1 MVAVIAPERRI
12 LTVDGLPLAAWH
24 WRAPEQSPAKP
35 AVLLLHGLGDCGAT
49 WRGVGDRLARRYDV
63 VALDLPGHGDSAKPD
78 DPAAYGFERVI
89 GLLEGAIAALGWQQF
104 HGVGHSLSGK
114 LLPVWARSRPEAFL
128 SLTLVDPFFINAMPD
143 WLGLT
148 FPLLYRTLPF
158 LKLLGPFPS
167 RDAAEACA
175 RSLRQYADWTPLQQQ
190 ALADNLEQRPDGTWG
205 SKLAIAARN
214 GFFRE
219 SMRIAGL
226 TDAIALP
233 SLLVLPE
240 QGLNRSD
247 FQLAPCRQ
255 YLTNLTEVRVPGN
268 HWPFLMDPDAFTDA
282 LIQFWEG

>member
-1 MVAVIAPERRI
+1 MALTPERRI
-12 LTVDGLPLAAWH
+12 LTVDGLSLAAWH
-24 WRAPEQSPAKP
+24 WRSPGKP

-49 WRGVGDRLARRYDV
+49 WRGVGDRLGGRYDV
-63 VALDLPGHGDSAKPD
+63 VALDLLGHGDSDKPT
-78 DPAAYGFERVI
+78 DPAAYGFGAVI
-89 GLLEGAIAALGWQQF
+89 GWLEGAIAQLGWSQF

-114 LLPVWARSRPEAFL
+114 ILPVWARSRPEAFL
-128 SLTLVDPFFINAMPD
+128 SLTLVDPFFINAMPS

-167 RDAAEACA
+167 REAAEACA
-175 RSLRQYADWTPLQQQ
+175 RSLRQYADWTPLQRQ
-190 ALADNLEQRPDGTWG
+190 ALADNLEQKPDGTWG

-219 SMRIAGL
+219 SMRVAGL

-268 HWPFLMDPDAFTDA
+268 HWPFLMDPDAFTNA
-282 LIQFWEG
+282 LIHFWEG